1 MSSKSQ
7 DQMNPSQ
14 NKILDLGKGNG
25 RMAGSPLKNMLKESD
40 FHNSEV
46 NKNETIDRQW
56 LLNLHRELTEEA
68 RSLSERKNHDYS
80 GGKDSTH
87 PFLNFTRCE
96 SMGVCATEAGIM
108 VRLTDKMSRLSTFIT
123 TGSFKVKDEALRDTI
138 LDVINYVIILYA
150 YIQSKKIIKN
160 D

>member
-1 MSSKSQ
+1 MDSTTS
-7 DQMNPSQ
+7 
-14 NKILDLGKGNG
+14 
-25 RMAGSPLKNMLKESD
+25 
-40 FHNSEV
+40 V
-46 NKNETIDRQW
+46 NKNETTDRQW

-68 RSLSERKNHDYS
+68 RFLSERKNHDYS

-123 TGSFKVKDEALRDTI
+123 TGSFKVKDEALRDTV

-150 YIQSKKIIKN
+150 YIQSKKVVKN

>member
-1 MSSKSQ
+1 LQ
-7 DQMNPSQ
+7 Q
-14 NKILDLGKGNG
+14 
-25 RMAGSPLKNMLKESD
+25 KEND

-46 NKNETIDRQW
+46 NKNETINRQW
-56 LLNLHRELTEEA
+56 LLNLHKELTEEA

-80 GGKDSTH
+80 GGTH

-108 VRLTDKMSRLSTFIT
+108 VRLTDKMSRLSTFIS
-123 TGSFKVKDEALRDTI
+123 TGSFKVKDEALRDTV

-150 YIQSKKIIKN
+150 YVQSKKVLDNLPRKG
-160 D
+160 DAK